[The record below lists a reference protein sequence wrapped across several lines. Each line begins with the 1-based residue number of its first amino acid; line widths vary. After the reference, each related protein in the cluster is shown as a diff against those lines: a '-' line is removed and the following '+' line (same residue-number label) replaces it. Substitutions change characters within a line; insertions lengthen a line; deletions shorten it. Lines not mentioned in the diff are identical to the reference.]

1 MTASSPDQADT
12 VRPLDRVVLRCAQVL
27 VVALPTLVALA
38 IYLPGGLLMPSR
50 VVILAL
56 SAVVWVGV
64 RTPRYAAVEVR
75 HVVLGVVTV
84 ATCLVLFGA
93 TGWLRFPEGVVPAHA
108 AVIGFAVLLLL
119 TSGKVGGWPTMPRIA
134 VIGWVLS
141 MLVTGVVG
149 TWEMV
154 TGGYLPGNTPAVYF
168 KPSYPDYDL
177 IASTFDNPNLYAYH
191 IVVGVL
197 SLPVL
202 WPRSSRLTRWLLV
215 VFGAW
220 QVCLLWHTGSRL
232 CLLTL
237 ILGTS
242 SWMIFHR
249 VLRWAVLAGAGIV
262 VVGVLFKVAWLG
274 QLWGLVDWARVDVVG
289 SSEWVRLL
297 LLRSAVW
304 SWQHT
309 GFLGAGPGSFDHW
322 AIHPENPY
330 QFEGLSNAH
339 AGMAELLVEYGVVS
353 FAVTFLALIA
363 AGVAALRWS
372 RCATDQ
378 GQVVG
383 RAVVVMV
390 VCFIPCSS
398 LHSTWLNQPMMG
410 LHASFM
416 VLLLA
421 GAAVTVSS
429 FYRCPCE
436 GDEHGQPPP
445 ERNAELLDQVRVEQE
460 GDRSRKR

>member
-202 WPRSSRLTRWLLV
+202 WPRRELANDGATILVSTHDLYTLPDLADEAVLLM
-215 VFGAW
+215 
-220 QVCLLWHTGSRL
+220 R
-232 CLLTL
+232 
-237 ILGTS
+237 
-242 SWMIFHR
+242 R
-249 VLRWAVLAGAGIV
+249 VLMHGDTEEVL
-262 VVGVLFKVAWLG
+262 
-274 QLWGLVDWARVDVVG
+274 Q
-289 SSEWVRLL
+289 
-297 LLRSAVW
+297 
-304 SWQHT
+304 
-309 GFLGAGPGSFDHW
+309 
-322 AIHPENPY
+322 PEN
-330 QFEGLSNAH
+330 
-339 AGMAELLVEYGVVS
+339 
-353 FAVTFLALIA
+353 LALA
-363 AGVAALRWS
+363 YGLNVLNR
-372 RCATDQ
+372 
-378 GQVVG
+378 
-383 RAVVVMV
+383 
-390 VCFIPCSS
+390 
-398 LHSTWLNQPMMG
+398 STN
-410 LHASFM
+410 
-416 VLLLA
+416 
-421 GAAVTVSS
+421 
-429 FYRCPCE
+429 
-436 GDEHGQPPP
+436 
-445 ERNAELLDQVRVEQE
+445 
-460 GDRSRKR
+460 